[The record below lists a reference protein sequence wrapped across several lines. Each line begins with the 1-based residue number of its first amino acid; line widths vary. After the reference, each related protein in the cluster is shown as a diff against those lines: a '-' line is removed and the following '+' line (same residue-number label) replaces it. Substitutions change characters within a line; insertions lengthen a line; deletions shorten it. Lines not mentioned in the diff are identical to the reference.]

1 VVKSV
6 LAYKSGIWREE
17 CARDFTAWNSS
28 LVDPNNLRLAL
39 LSAAVLGF
47 RHGLDYDHIAA
58 ITDISSVQLKVR
70 DAMRYG
76 LLYVAGHATTIALLG
91 AAAVV
96 FRIALPAASDR
107 WAERLVGLT
116 LLVLGLYVLGTFF
129 RPSVS
134 GSSTHD
140 SSSHGSAGDGASSRG
155 RSAHSHAHPRTRI
168 TLLANGALWIYWRLS
183 RIFGGTRVEAPQVF
197 KDGYGSRSTF
207 LVGVIHGLGAET
219 PTQILLF
226 LMAANL
232 GGTAAGLLGLLMF
245 IVGLLTMNTLMCALA
260 AGLFSADKVL
270 AWLSPAGAQNPFSR
284 ALGSVLGAISAH
296 AMGGLTL
303 LTSVYSIVVG
313 AIFLLGSAS
322 KLPSLTG

>member
-1 VVKSV
+1 M
-6 LAYKSGIWREE
+6 
-17 CARDFTAWNSS
+17 
-28 LVDPNNLRLAL
+28 VDPVNLRLAL
-39 LSAAVLGF
+39 VSAAMLGF

-58 ITDISSVQLKVR
+58 ITDISSVQSKAR

-76 LLYVAGHATTIALLG
+76 LLYVAGHATTVAILG
-91 AAAVV
+91 SAAVG

-107 WAERLVGLT
+107 WAERLVGVT

-129 RPSVS
+129 RPS
-134 GSSTHD
+134 T
-140 SSSHGSAGDGASSRG
+140 
-155 RSAHSHAHPRTRI
+155 HSHARPRTRI
-168 TLLANGALWIYWRLS
+168 TLLINGILWIYWRLS

-197 KDGYGSRSTF
+197 KDGYGTSSTF

-245 IVGLLTMNTLMCALA
+245 IVGLLAMNTLMCGVA
-260 AGLFSADKVL
+260 AGLFSADKAL
-270 AWLSPAGAQNPFSR
+270 LWLSPGKGSEGYFSR
-284 ALGSVLGAISAH
+284 ALNSVMTVVSAN
-296 AMGGLTL
+296 AVPGLTL
-303 LTSVYSIVVG
+303 LTSAYSIVVG
-313 AIFLLGSAS
+313 TIFLLGSAA

>member
-1 VVKSV
+1 
-6 LAYKSGIWREE
+6 
-17 CARDFTAWNSS
+17 
-28 LVDPNNLRLAL
+28 LVDPINLRLAL

-58 ITDISSVQLKVR
+58 ITDISSVQLKAR

-76 LLYVAGHATTIALLG
+76 LLYVAGHATTVALLG
-91 AAAVV
+91 SAAVV

-116 LLVLGLYVLGTFF
+116 LLVLGFYVLGTFF
-129 RPSVS
+129 RPTFFSAS
-134 GSSTHD
+134 K
-140 SSSHGSAGDGASSRG
+140 HG
-155 RSAHSHAHPRTRI
+155 HSHPRTRI
-168 TLLANGALWIYWRLS
+168 TLLVNGALWIYWRLS

-197 KDGYGSRSTF
+197 KDGYGTRSTF

-245 IVGLLTMNTLMCALA
+245 IVGLVVMNTLMCGVA
-260 AGLFSADKVL
+260 AGLFSADKIL
-270 AWLSPAGAQNPFSR
+270 AWLSPAGSQNPFSR
-284 ALGSVLGAISAH
+284 AFGSALSAVRPH
-296 AMGGLTL
+296 ALGGLTL
-303 LTSVYSIVVG
+303 LTSAYSIVVG
-313 AIFLLGSAS
+313 AIFLVGSAG